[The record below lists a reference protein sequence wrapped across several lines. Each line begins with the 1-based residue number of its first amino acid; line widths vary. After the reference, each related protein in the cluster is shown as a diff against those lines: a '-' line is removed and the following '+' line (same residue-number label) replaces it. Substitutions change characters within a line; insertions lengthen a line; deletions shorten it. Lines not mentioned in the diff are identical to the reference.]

1 MFIGSSEG
9 FEIMRFHIVLRYVA
23 FALLLNSLFMGISFL
38 ISLFNSD
45 SAFMPLLYSA
55 LVTLLFGL
63 FPLIFVPP
71 TSNITNK
78 EGLLIVVLSWLLS
91 CLAGTLPYILY
102 GGPFTFTNAWFESV
116 SGFTTTGSTIL
127 VNIEALPGSLL
138 FWRASTH
145 WIGGIGIIIFVLA
158 VLPFLGLADVV
169 LFRSEISSMVREN
182 FHHRARKAI
191 RILAGVYVGLTL
203 AETVSLLICGMNL
216 FDAVIHSFATI
227 ATGGF
232 STKNASIAF
241 YNSPA
246 IEIVIIV
253 FMVLSGIHFA
263 LLFGVI
269 TGNIR
274 DFWRSSIV
282 RYYLIFLLIGIII
295 TAINVHA
302 DGLQNWIDSFRFAA
316 FNIISIGTS
325 TGFATTDTAIWP
337 SLSRLLLIFFAL
349 QCACAGSTSGGIKT
363 DRIVLLGKSFV
374 RHLNKLMHPKAVL
387 PIRIDQ
393 KVVEEELVTK
403 SVQFISIYLLVV
415 FTSSVLLALV
425 GVDLLEAFSGSVAT
439 MGNVGPGLGSVGST
453 GNFASI
459 PEFGKW
465 VLSLTMLL
473 GRLEI
478 YSFFIFFTPGQWKKT
493 ISY

>member
-1 MFIGSSEG
+1 
-9 FEIMRFHIVLRYVA
+9 MRFHIVLRYVA
-23 FALLLNSLFMGISFL
+23 FALLLNSIFMGISCL
-38 ISLFNSD
+38 ISFFNSD
-45 SAFMPLLYSA
+45 PAFMPLFYSTM
-55 LVTLLFGL
+55 VTVLFGF

-71 TSNITNK
+71 TSEISNK
-78 EGLLIVVLSWLLS
+78 EGLSIVVLSWFLS
-91 CLAGTLPYILY
+91 CLAGSLPYILF

-127 VNIEALPGSLL
+127 VNIEELPLSLL

-203 AETVSLLICGMNL
+203 SEAIILWICGMNL
-216 FDAVIHSFATI
+216 FDAIIHSFATI

-232 STKNASIAF
+232 SSRNASIAF
-241 YNSPA
+241 YNSPL
-246 IEIVIIV
+246 IEMVIIV
-253 FMVLSGIHFA
+253 FMLLSGIHFA

-269 TGNIR
+269 SGNIR
-274 DFWRSSIV
+274 DFLRSSIV
-282 RYYLIFLLIGIII
+282 KYYFLGMLIGIIF
-295 TAINVHA
+295 TAVNIHGNNF
-302 DGLQNWIDSFRFAA
+302 QNWIASLRYAA
-316 FNIISIGTS
+316 FNVISVGTS

-349 QCACAGSTSGGIKT
+349 QCACAGSTSGGIKV
-363 DRIVLLGKSFV
+363 DRIVLLGKSII
-374 RHLNKLMHPKAVL
+374 RHLNKLMHPKGVI

-393 KVVEEELVTK
+393 KVIEEELVEK
-403 SVQFISIYLLVV
+403 AVQFVSVYLLVV
-415 FTSSVLLALV
+415 FISSLLLTLL

-439 MGNVGPGLGSVGST
+439 MGNVGPGLGAVGST
-453 GNFASI
+453 GHFNNL
-459 PEFGKW
+459 PELGKW